1 MSSAPPLDIKVLYSA
16 SSRGRRRKRGYSG
29 TSRPTTWVLR
39 LGLLNLLVAGGQ
51 YYGTWWW
58 VDPNLRVMLIMHT
71 EFGGVDTNAMIED
84 LIPDRTKTSEAN
96 APPTPSKPKPTP
108 TAQGLTSRGMMFVG
122 TAVGWRTLSTFAILA
137 LTLSAGA
144 LLRRGGSKRV
154 GSVSVV
160 GGIVALVGICAMI
173 FALWSRYGKIVPD
186 ETRWSI
192 AALGVVALLLGLF
205 ASGKARSFSYVA
217 AVLMILSAG
226 GTAWGLHVGA
236 ESEAI
241 EPKYATIGFLA
252 LAFGL
257 HSLWGWILLPLS
269 SRLRT

>member
-16 SSRGRRRKRGYSG
+16 SSRGRRRKGGYSG

-39 LGLLNLLVAGGQ
+39 LGLLNLLVAGVQ
-51 YYGTWWW
+51 YYGIWWW

-84 LIPDRTKTSEAN
+84 LIPDRTRTSAVN
-96 APPTPSKPKPTP
+96 APPTP

-160 GGIVALVGICAMI
+160 AGIVALVGICAI
-173 FALWSRYGKIVPD
+173 ILTLWSRYGKIVPD

-192 AALGVVALLLGLF
+192 AALGVVALLVGLF
-205 ASGKARSFSYVA
+205 ASGKARGFSYLA

-241 EPKYATIGFLA
+241 EPKYATTGFLA
-252 LAFGL
+252 IAFGL